1 MASCKSRSTSAAAQ
15 PAARARVAMR
25 MPRRVHARLEEA
37 AELAGATVGKFMVAA
52 ALAKADEVLE
62 RDHVIRLS
70 KRDAA
75 RLLEL
80 LDHPPPPNARLKRA
94 LDAHRR
100 FTGGDPGRPFE
111 EPPRTSGR

>member
-1 MASCKSRSTSAAAQ
+1 
-15 PAARARVAMR
+15 
-25 MPRRVHARLEEA
+25 
-37 AELAGATVGKFMVAA
+37 MVAA
-52 ALAKADEVLE
+52 ALAKVDEVPE

-94 LDAHRR
+94 LEAHRE
-100 FTGGDPGRPFE
+100 FTGNDPGRPVE
-111 EPPRTSGR
+111 WPPRTSRR